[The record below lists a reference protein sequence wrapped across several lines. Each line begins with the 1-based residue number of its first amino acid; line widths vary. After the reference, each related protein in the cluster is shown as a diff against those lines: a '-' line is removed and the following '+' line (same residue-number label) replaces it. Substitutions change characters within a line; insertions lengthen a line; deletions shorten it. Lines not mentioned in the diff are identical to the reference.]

1 MADGEFLILVGPS
14 GCGKSTALRM
24 VAGLERIS
32 DGTIS
37 IGDRVVND
45 VPPKDRDI
53 AMVFQNYALYPHM
66 TVEKNLGFGLR
77 RRRTP
82 REDVGRRVAE
92 ISRMLG
98 LDDLLRRRPGQLSGG
113 QRQRVAMGRALVREP
128 EVFLL
133 DEPLSNLDAK
143 LRVQMRSELKRL
155 HERIGV
161 TTIYVTHDQV
171 EAITLGERIAVLSDG
186 VLQQVGP
193 PQEVYDHPA
202 NVFVAGFIGS
212 PPMNLLTGIARD
224 GRVSVGDVELDDV
237 RAPDGEVLVG
247 IRPEGLRPVGQG
259 HAGPAFEVCVDVVEP
274 LGDEVLVH
282 GSVAAPDGVAAIE
295 RRGGD
300 PGRRDRDRPRERDRP
315 APARG
320 PPGRRLDPPRRDRAE
335 RAPTVRPG
343 DRPGDRT
350 DVTGGRTAVVVLS
363 AACAR
368 APRRDRVG
376 PGHSDFRNAAFDR
389 GPTYWVA
396 TDGDDAGPGT
406 RDEPWAT
413 LQHAADSVAPGATVF
428 VREGVY
434 EQRVEVRTRG
444 RPASRS
450 RSRRL
455 LTNGWCSTAR
465 RSRSPLGR
473 TR

>member
-1 MADGEFLILVGPS
+1 MARVAFDGVTKVYPGPVVAVDDLTLEVADGEFLILVGPS

-32 DGTIS
+32 DGTIA

-82 REDVGRRVAE
+82 HEDVRRRVDE
-92 ISRMLG
+92 VSRMLG

-155 HERIGV
+155 HDRIGV

-212 PPMNLLTGIARD
+212 PPMNLLAGMALD
-224 GRVSVGDVELDDV
+224 GRVTVGEVELEHAG
-237 RAPDGEVLVG
+237 APDGEVLVG
-247 IRPEGLRPVGQG
+247 IRPEGLRPVGAER
-259 HAGPAFEVCVDVVEP
+259 AGPVFEVCVDVVEP

-282 GSVAAPDGVAAIE
+282 GSVAAADGAPATEADGAILAAE
-295 RRGGD
+295 SES
-300 PGRRDRDRPRERDRP
+300 GRASVVVRLPPEDRP
-315 APARG
+315 ATGSLLRVTPA
-320 PPGRRLDPPRRDRAE
+320 PNALRL
-335 RAPTVRPG
+335 
-343 DRPGDRT
+343 
-350 DVTGGRTAVVVLS
+350 
-363 AACAR
+363 
-368 APRRDRVG
+368 
-376 PGHSDFRNAAFDR
+376 FD
-389 GPTYWVA
+389 
-396 TDGDDAGPGT
+396 
-406 RDEPWAT
+406 
-413 LQHAADSVAPGATVF
+413 
-428 VREGVY
+428 
-434 EQRVEVRTRG
+434 
-444 RPASRS
+444 PASGR
-450 RSRRL
+450 
-455 LTNGWCSTAR
+455 AI
-465 RSRSPLGR
+465 SP
-473 TR
+473 T

>member
-1 MADGEFLILVGPS
+1 MRVAFDEATKVYPGPVVALDHLTLDVADGEFLILVGPS

-77 RRRTP
+77 RRHTP
-82 REDVGRRVAE
+82 REDVRQRVDE
-92 ISRMLG
+92 MSEMLG
-98 LDDLLRRRPGQLSGG
+98 LQDLLRRRPGQLSGG

-155 HERIGV
+155 HDRIGV

-171 EAITLGERIAVLSDG
+171 EAITLGERIAVLSEG

-193 PQEVYDHPA
+193 PQDVYDHPA

-212 PPMNLLTGIARD
+212 PPMNLLKGNAAGGRIA
-224 GRVSVGDVELDDV
+224 VGEVEFVDRQV
-237 RAPDGEVLVG
+237 PDGEVLVG
-247 IRPEGLRPVGQG
+247 IRPEGLHPVGE
-259 HAGPAFEVCVDVVEP
+259 AFDGPVFEVSVEVVEP

-282 GSVAAPDGVAAIE
+282 GSIEAHAAEE
-295 RRGGD
+295 RREAEEVALLADGK
-300 PGRRDRDRPRERDRP
+300 
-315 APARG
+315 
-320 PPGRRLDPPRRDRAE
+320 RDRATITLRLPPEE
-335 RAPTVRPG
+335 RPKPG
-343 DRPGDRT
+343 SR
-350 DVTGGRTAVVVLS
+350 L
-363 AACAR
+363 
-368 APRRDRVG
+368 RVG
-376 PGHSDFRNAAFDR
+376 VAQHKVRLFDAAN
-389 GPTYWVA
+389 GLAV
-396 TDGDDAGPGT
+396 
-406 RDEPWAT
+406 EP
-413 LQHAADSVAPGATVF
+413 
-428 VREGVY
+428 R
-434 EQRVEVRTRG
+434 
-444 RPASRS
+444 
-450 RSRRL
+450 
-455 LTNGWCSTAR
+455 
-465 RSRSPLGR
+465 
-473 TR
+473 